1 MRFEIESEKSI
12 GLNRRAEIGKSV
24 LSIWK
29 SRGRVQE
36 SGVLKESL
44 SREAWSTIM
53 THVWESGW
61 DNIIRERGKGT
72 FNFFWCSGFI
82 FMGFP
87 GGYADKESAC
97 NTGELGLIGKIPWR
111 SKRGFCIPLQYSG
124 LENPMNH
131 RVHGV
136 GTSQRW
142 LSDFHFHIHKIK
154 CAPYI
159 SVKQCVS

>member
-1 MRFEIESEKSI
+1 MRLEIESEKSI
-12 GLNRRAEIGKSV
+12 GLNRQAKLGKSV

-29 SRGRVQE
+29 SEEGVQE

-44 SREAWSTIM
+44 SREAWNTIM

-61 DNIIRERGKGT
+61 DNIIRERGMGT
-72 FNFFWCSGFI
+72 FNFFWCSVFI

-87 GGYADKESAC
+87 HVYAGKESAC

-111 SKRGFCIPLQYSG
+111 RKYSG

-136 GTSQRW
+136 RKSRRW

-159 SVKQCVS
+159 SVKKCVS